1 MNILV
6 LDEDALTTQ
15 QNAMLLRKAGCDVH
29 AALNVNGALTM
40 LDSFPVDLV
49 VMSLRTPG
57 ADLYHAIRSVPK
69 WRELELFIV
78 TGAPP
83 EQWNGARTDPHA
95 RVLRKGDAEPDELL
109 RAVESFAPA
118 HNGA

>member
-15 QNAMLLRKAGCDVH
+15 QNAMLLRKAGYDVH
-29 AALNVNGALTM
+29 AALNVSGALAM
-40 LDSFPVDLV
+40 LDSFPMDLV

-57 ADLYHAIRSVPK
+57 VDLYHAIRSVPK

-83 EQWNGARTDPHA
+83 EQWNGARTDPH
-95 RVLRKGDAEPDELL
+95 RSGTMW
-109 RAVESFAPA
+109 SFRIRGRRWDGGSA
-118 HNGA
+118 